1 MGVHVQYSMSLQP
14 GQEQKQIRRLIPL
27 ETQSK
32 AQIKKILSLLYAMD
46 YRMLRD
52 VYTFIQ
58 AYSTARQEQ
67 ENAQ

>member
-1 MGVHVQYSMSLQP
+1 M
-14 GQEQKQIRRLIPL
+14 

-32 AQIKKILSLLYAMD
+32 AQIKKILSMLYAMD

-58 AYSTARQEQ
+58 AYTAARQEQ